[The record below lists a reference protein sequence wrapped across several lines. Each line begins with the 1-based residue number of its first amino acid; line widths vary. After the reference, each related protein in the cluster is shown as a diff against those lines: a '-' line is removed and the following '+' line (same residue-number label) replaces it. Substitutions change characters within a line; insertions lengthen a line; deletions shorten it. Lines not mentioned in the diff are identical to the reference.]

1 MKDNLVNAPED
12 RPKPDAFHARTGHE
26 LPVEKSEVYK
36 HMISLS
42 TYANENDMKLNF
54 KKTKLM
60 VFNTGKLMELECHEI
75 EVVKETRIL
84 GFTIRS
90 DMRWSSNTDHIV
102 IKAYKKLWILRRL
115 KMVVASSMDLLDVY
129 MKQVRSILELAVPAW
144 HSGITVRKST
154 KGSPPDHIRG
164 ELYIIQICPQIL
176 QLGHF
181 RSQKGFTL

>member
-42 TYANENDMKLNF
+42 TCANENDMKLNF

-75 EVVKETRIL
+75 EVV
-84 GFTIRS
+84 
-90 DMRWSSNTDHIV
+90 
-102 IKAYKKLWILRRL
+102 
-115 KMVVASSMDLLDVY
+115 
-129 MKQVRSILELAVPAW
+129 
-144 HSGITVRKST
+144 
-154 KGSPPDHIRG
+154 
-164 ELYIIQICPQIL
+164 
-176 QLGHF
+176 
-181 RSQKGFTL
+181 